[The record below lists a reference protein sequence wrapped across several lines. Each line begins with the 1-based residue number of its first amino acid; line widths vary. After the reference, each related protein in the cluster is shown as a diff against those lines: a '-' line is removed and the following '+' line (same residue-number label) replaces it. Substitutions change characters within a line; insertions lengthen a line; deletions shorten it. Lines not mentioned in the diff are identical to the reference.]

1 MPHTTTKN
9 LRTKRPDTRPNE
21 KQRRKLSRK
30 IEESKT
36 IQDIRVTRKRK
47 FERKE
52 RVVTSEPQLNQ
63 STLTEDDK
71 VLRALKK
78 KMRKIDNLISRQK
91 AGETLDEQQLESIES
106 LDDVVAQMNTYL
118 NSLKS

>member
-1 MPHTTTKN
+1 MYH
-9 LRTKRPDTRPNE
+9 
-21 KQRRKLSRK
+21 Q
-30 IEESKT
+30 
-36 IQDIRVTRKRK
+36 
-47 FERKE
+47 
-52 RVVTSEPQLNQ
+52 
-63 STLTEDDK
+63 